1 MKQKKLPYKVKLRIN
16 KSKANVFIP
25 EDFADLSDYDQIL
38 RVLRRMLKEGLL
50 IKIGQGIYAKTSPD
64 TAKPIM
70 FIGDL
75 AREAL
80 QKLGIKTAN
89 SSYTNAY
96 NASASTQV
104 PNGRVIAVNRRVRR
118 NIGFGGFNVK
128 FEFMG
133 RDYKKQWYNS
143 EGAKIEPKN

>member
-1 MKQKKLPYKVKLRIN
+1 MKQDKLPYRVKLRIN

-25 EDFADLSDYDQIL
+25 DDFADLSDYDQVL
-38 RVLRRMLKEGLL
+38 RALRRMVAEGRLV
-50 IKIGQGIYAKTSPD
+50 KIGQGIYAKTSENS
-64 TAKPIM
+64 AKPIK

-80 QKLGIKTAN
+80 WKLGIKTSD

-96 NASASTQV
+96 NANASTQV
-104 PNGRVIAVNRRVRR
+104 PSGRVIAVNRRVRR
-118 NIGFGGFNVK
+118 NIGFGGYGVK

-133 RDYKKQWYNS
+133 RNYKKQWYNNL
-143 EGAKIEPKN
+143 EGTQR